1 MRQYNDMIDRIST
14 LYVENK
20 TEILWLIQWGTVYE
34 EDQIGQQCEWSYKCG
49 LCWNQNWTIMTDQ
62 TRCRQSQKLDKIMI
76 CPIVKVWSS
85 QNIILNYQDWL
96 DSVRSMTKMRQE
108 TDVTDRIVL
117 LYFENEIELWWPI
130 R

>member
-1 MRQYNDMIDRIST
+1 
-14 LYVENK
+14 
-20 TEILWLIQWGTVYE
+20 
-34 EDQIGQQCEWSYKCG
+34 
-49 LCWNQNWTIMTDQ
+49 MTDQ

-96 DSVRSMTKMRQE
+96 DSVQFMTKMRQE